1 MGDISTFQH
10 ERKESKR
17 NEVKRQVQGGERIN
31 SELKEQYNRYRFM
44 FFALCLSGFL
54 PLATLVFLYLSGP
67 GLGYLGH
74 HLTSVVVFFVLQV
87 PICAMGGYLLG
98 IRRMRFLER
107 SSQLVAAGQT
117 QDLQARGIFK
127 ITGRG
132 DYVLSFVDIIDDTDG
147 EATVERYM
155 IIPTSGSEAVIRS
168 LPELN
173 SDADGDSG
181 ESGESAES
189 ITLSGYVD
197 RESGKLA
204 AVNYKGAVLFVSP
217 PVTLFI

>member
-1 MGDISTFQH
+1 MQD
-10 ERKESKR
+10 
-17 NEVKRQVQGGERIN
+17 GERVN

-44 FFALCLSGFL
+44 FLALCASGFL

-67 GLGYLGH
+67 GLGYLGK
-74 HLTSVVVFFVLQV
+74 HLTTVVVFFVLQV

-107 SSQLVAAGQT
+107 SSQLVAAGET
-117 QDLQARGIFK
+117 RDLQARGIFK

-132 DYVLSFVDIIDDTDG
+132 DYVLSCVDIIDDTG
-147 EATVERYM
+147 SEAGIERYM

-168 LPELN
+168 LPELDGN
-173 SDADGDSG
+173 SQEDSDAV
-181 ESGESAES
+181 EQAPMK
-189 ITLSGYVD
+189 LSCYVD
-197 RESGKLA
+197 SESGKLA
-204 AVNYKGAVLFVSP
+204 AVNYQGTVLFVSP